1 MDLNRI
7 YFPLVGALVFALAFS
22 SCSIS
27 PNLTSN
33 LENDELYLDRNEEF
47 ISDADYLAIAYQV
60 SDENIDNINSISNP
74 GMSSGSGWGVGIVGG
89 GFGNGWGSS
98 LGIGFGNRFN
108 NGWGSS
114 MGYGWNNGFYNPYS
128 GGSNLR
134 LRPIL
139 GRRLRKRL
147 ELILRLEQR
156 LELSLR
162 LEQRL
167 GQQFRI
173 RRLEQRLEQ
182 LQSLE

>member
-1 MDLNRI
+1 MDLNRK

-74 GMSSGSGWGVGIVGG
+74 GMSSGSGWGVGIG

-98 LGIGFGNRFN
+98 LGHR
-108 NGWGSS
+108 
-114 MGYGWNNGFYNPYS
+114 MG
-128 GGSNLR
+128 
-134 LRPIL
+134 
-139 GRRLRKRL
+139 
-147 ELILRLEQR
+147 QR
-156 LELSLR
+156 
-162 LEQRL
+162 
-167 GQQFRI
+167 I
-173 RRLEQRLEQ
+173 
-182 LQSLE
+182 